1 MPAPFRSLI
10 AAAGLGAA
18 GTLAFFGLRDGVLAP
33 EPARPDSSTVL
44 NRADGRPTAPGVL
57 APSTATAPVPVAA
70 PPSNLT
76 VRGVAIPYRPF
87 AVFVQPGEVVP
98 LHSSDGTTTWTAP
111 ASPGPVPLG
120 TTGLTAVVRKPFDNA
135 ADTVLNGYT
144 IGRYGPARH
153 GDDSSS
159 PPAGLVLVTRELAAL
174 PVSPSFRLG
183 DFLCHQ
189 QPNRW
194 PQYVLLDERLLVK
207 LERLVVAAKARGYG
221 PIRVLSGY
229 RTPWYNRSIGNETT
243 YSHHLFGRAA
253 DVYIDGNNDGTMD
266 DLDGD
271 GQVTE
276 ADTQRL
282 EALVLAL
289 DGATPG
295 GTGLY
300 APAAHRGPFVHMDV
314 SGRASR
320 WTQ

>member
-1 MPAPFRSLI
+1 MPTPVRPLI
-10 AAAGLGAA
+10 ATAALVAAGA
-18 GTLAFFGLRDGVLAP
+18 LAVWSLRDGVLTLPTSTHPDSTSTHPTANK
-33 EPARPDSSTVL
+33 PARSPALVASDSAPPV
-44 NRADGRPTAPGVL
+44 RPIEPTALLTARGL
-57 APSTATAPVPVAA
+57 AV
-70 PPSNLT
+70 
-76 VRGVAIPYRPF
+76 PYRPF

-98 LHSSDGTTTWTAP
+98 LRSSAGTTTWTAP
-111 ASPGPVPLG
+111 PTPGPVPLG
-120 TTGLTAVVRKPFDNA
+120 STGLTAVVREPFNNA
-135 ADTVLNGYT
+135 SDTVANGYT
-144 IGRYGPARH
+144 IGRYSPARNAT
-153 GDDSSS
+153 DPSA
-159 PPAGLVLVTRELAAL
+159 PPAGLVRVTRETADM

-189 QPNRW
+189 QPDRW
-194 PQYVLLDERLLVK
+194 PKYVLLDERLLIK
-207 LERLVVAAKARGYG
+207 LERLNAAAKARGFG
-221 PIRVLSGY
+221 PIRVMSGY

-271 GQVTE
+271 GQITE
-276 ADTQRL
+276 ADAQRL

-300 APAAHRGPFVHMDV
+300 APAAHRGPFVHVDV
-314 SGRASR
+314 GGRASR